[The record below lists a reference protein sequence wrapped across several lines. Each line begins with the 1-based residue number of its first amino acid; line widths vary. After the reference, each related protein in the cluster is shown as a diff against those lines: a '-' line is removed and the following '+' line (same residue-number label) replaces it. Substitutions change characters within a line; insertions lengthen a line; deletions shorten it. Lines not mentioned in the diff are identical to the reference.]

1 MKVECSACGTSFKV
15 KGELPKGK
23 AFRFKCPKCGHV
35 NKIYAEEI
43 LPPPPKPKVSCEDCG
58 EMIPEPKEGEPK
70 LCDQCK
76 ASRAVKEAQKLRI
89 QAESSPLPEGVEF
102 REDLFASEEEAKEEP
117 EEKLEAKPA
126 EKEEETLP
134 DIEAPPSSTAEN
146 VQEVAEEKTKAEEK
160 IEPPPPPARR
170 EEVEEEEEE
179 VIIGAPPPPVMK
191 PATPES
197 TYRVRSAD
205 GLIIGPIKLA
215 TLRDLIVAKKIHR
228 DEEFSRDDGP
238 YMGLAEFPELFEI
251 FQSQPVKQAEK
262 EEEEIVDEELK
273 RVKMSKDKILSMLK
287 VKKKCAGCGE
297 EIFVI
302 EEVENPLCDQCRI
315 EALVAK
321 KKLAKD
327 KSEPLY
333 RVRSPDGLVLGP
345 LKKSTIEDLIVANN
359 IRGVEEV
366 SVADGPWRPI
376 MEVEELAPLFNQP
389 AEEIIDLTELA
400 DG

>member
-15 KGELPKGK
+15 KGELPRGK

-35 NKIYAEEI
+35 NKIYVEEI
-43 LPPPPKPKVSCEDCG
+43 LPHPPKPKVPCEDCG
-58 EMIPEPKEGEPK
+58 EMILEPKESEPK

-89 QAESSPLPEGVEF
+89 QAESSPLPDGVEF
-102 REDLFASEEEAKEEP
+102 REDLFANEEETKEEL
-117 EEKLEAKPA
+117 EKKPEAKPI
-126 EKEEETLP
+126 EEEELPETETLP
-134 DIEAPPSSTAEN
+134 SPIEKI
-146 VQEVAEEKTKAEEK
+146 QEVAEEKTKVEEK
-160 IEPPPPPARR
+160 IESPPTSAKKEKVPK
-170 EEVEEEEEE
+170 EDEEEEE
-179 VIIGAPPPPVMK
+179 VIIGAPPPPVVMK

-197 TYRVRSAD
+197 TYRVRNAD

-215 TLRDLIVAKKIHR
+215 TLRDLIVARKINR

-262 EEEEIVDEELK
+262 EEEIVDEELK
-273 RVKMSKDKILSMLK
+273 HVKMSKDKILSIFK
-287 VKKKCAGCGE
+287 VKKKCAGCEE

-376 MEVEELAPLFNQP
+376 MEVEELAPLFSQP

>member
-1 MKVECSACGTSFKV
+1 MKVECSACRTSFKV
-15 KGELPKGK
+15 KGDLPQGK

-35 NKIYAEEI
+35 NKIYAEQI
-43 LPPPPKPKVSCEDCG
+43 LPRPKPKVPCEDCG
-58 EMIPEPKEGEPK
+58 EMIFEPSREEPK

-76 ASRAVKEAQKLRI
+76 ASRVVKEAHKLRM

-102 REDLFASEEEAKEEP
+102 REDLFAED
-117 EEKLEAKPA
+117 EEKNELLQKKIETKAP
-126 EKEEETLP
+126 EKEEEP
-134 DIEAPPSSTAEN
+134 FPNIETSHSLAEKAQE
-146 VQEVAEEKTKAEEK
+146 VQEK
-160 IEPPPPPARR
+160 IIETTVKEAKKEPPP
-170 EEVEEEEEE
+170 EEEEE
-179 VIIGAPPPPVMK
+179 VVIGSSPPPVME
-191 PATPES
+191 PVTPES
-197 TYRVRSAD
+197 TYRVRSSD

-228 DEEFSRDDGP
+228 DEEFSRDNGP
-238 YMGLAEFPELFEI
+238 YMSLAEFPELFEI

-262 EEEEIVDEELK
+262 EEEEILNEELK
-273 RVKMSKDKILSMLK
+273 RVKLSKDKILSMLK

-321 KKLAKD
+321 KKMAKD
-327 KSEPLY
+327 KGEPLY

-366 SVADGPWRPI
+366 SVADGPWKPI
-376 MEVEELAPLFNQP
+376 MEVEELAPLFHQP